1 MNKLK
6 ISAVLMASIAIT
18 GCSGFFVG
26 KSNAP
31 VPAPIDASVNAS
43 MVRTVWSASGLG
55 NSQETSLRFTLADGQ
70 GVIYVANANGSVSAI
85 DSSSGQKRWSTKV
98 DALYTGAATNG
109 NLVFV
114 GTQSGKL
121 VALSA
126 QDGKKVW
133 SADLYGAAST
143 SPVVADNRVIIRT
156 IGGSVESFDAQTGDQ
171 SWAYMVQVP
180 EIALRGGA
188 APVVVGKHLLVPTD
202 LGLIGYLNVDTGAV
216 VWGQKVGE
224 SRGGT
229 AMARIVD
236 IDAEPVID
244 QNIAYIPVARS
255 GVSAVALNNGR
266 KLWATKAAGAY
277 AGLAVDASRLYV
289 AYDDGNVGALS
300 KRTGQEE
307 WKSEALYARHLTN
320 PVLINDRIV
329 VGDNEGYVHVL
340 DKHTGQRLGST
351 KVAKSGFMPDVLPL
365 NNDVI
370 FQDHSGNVYRITI

>member
-6 ISAVLMASIAIT
+6 ISAVLMASIAMT

-143 SPVVADNRVIIRT
+143 SPVMADNRVIIRT

-307 WKSEALYARHLTN
+307 WKSEALYARHLTT